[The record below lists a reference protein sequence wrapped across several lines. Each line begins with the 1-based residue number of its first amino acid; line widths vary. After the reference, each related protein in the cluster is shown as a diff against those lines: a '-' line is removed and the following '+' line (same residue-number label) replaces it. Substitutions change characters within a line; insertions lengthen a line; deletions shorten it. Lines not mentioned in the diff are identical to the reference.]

1 MDKQLGAG
9 LSACHTLTNLLF
21 IFRQDVP
28 VRLPSVSSIYHR
40 HARRTHVACIPIDK
54 MLLIQLSEGILRKQ
68 LICLFFFF
76 FFFFLLVVFCNEITT
91 AADSIFVSLF
101 VSHSVCWNYVCKLV
115 VTLISCL
122 KHERKP
128 LNGALPLFIKP

>member
-76 FFFFLLVVFCNEITT
+76 LLVVFCNEITT
-91 AADSIFVSLF
+91 AAHSIFVSLF